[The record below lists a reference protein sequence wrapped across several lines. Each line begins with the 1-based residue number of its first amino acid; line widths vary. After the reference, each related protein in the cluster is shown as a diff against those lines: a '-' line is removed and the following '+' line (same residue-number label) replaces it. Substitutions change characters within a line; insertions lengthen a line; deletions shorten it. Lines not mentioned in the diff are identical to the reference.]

1 MTYLLGYILTIPMM
15 YMMYMF
21 LTMMDSMSHYHV
33 KETPDHHLLCQ
44 RVEELEN
51 DIIILKEVMNTIVM
65 DVEPL
70 TREYVEM
77 GKYDL
82 DRQSITDDIHIMKKD
97 IDLMKN

>member
-1 MTYLLGYILTIPMM
+1 MM

-21 LTMMDSMSHYHV
+21 LTMMDSMNHYHI

-51 DIIILKEVMNTIVM
+51 DIIILKEVMNTIVE

-70 TREYVEM
+70 TREYVEV
-77 GKYDL
+77 GKYNL
-82 DRQSITDDIHIMKKD
+82 DRQSITDDIRIMKKD